1 MYMPTPP
8 DAIGAASEHNQL
20 VSWYTSN
27 EIQMFPLN
35 YFSPFTLT
43 RSSMHV
49 FAIVDIPVDKNKM
62 AFLSTIRI

>member
-8 DAIGAASEHNQL
+8 DAIGVASEHNQL
-20 VSWYTSN
+20 VAGILAMKSKSFPWIILVLLLWPESN
-27 EIQMFPLN
+27 
-35 YFSPFTLT
+35 
-43 RSSMHV
+43 MHV